1 MNTETHQVLDLSLS
15 SLIRASIGLTVV
27 ALGLCGFVY
36 SSAATGLGQ
45 LSFPEQANGSML
57 IENNQVLGSRLVAQP
72 FQKVQYFQARPSAA
86 HYDPMNMAASNM
98 ARTNPELQHIV
109 AERMDKI
116 ARLDQIEKSKIPADL
131 VTASGSGIDPDISV
145 QSAMIQVKRVA
156 KARHLTEENVAQLVQ
171 EYTTQPTFGIFGQAR
186 VNVLALNLAL
196 DRLGK

>member
-1 MNTETHQVLDLSLS
+1 MNTETHQVVDLSLS

-72 FQKVQYFQARPSAA
+72 FQQVQYFQARPSAA

-116 ARLDQIEKSKIPADL
+116 ARLDKIEKSKIPADL

>member
-72 FQKVQYFQARPSAA
+72 FQQVQYFQARPSAA

>member
-1 MNTETHQVLDLSLS
+1 MNTETHQVVDLSLS

-72 FQKVQYFQARPSAA
+72 FQQVQYFQARPSAA

-156 KARHLTEENVAQLVQ
+156 KARHLNEENVAQLVQ

>member
-1 MNTETHQVLDLSLS
+1 MNTETHQVVDLSLS

-72 FQKVQYFQARPSAA
+72 FQQVQYFQARPSAA

-171 EYTTQPTFGIFGQAR
+171 EYTTQPTFGVFGQAR

>member
-1 MNTETHQVLDLSLS
+1 MNTETHQVVDLSLS

-72 FQKVQYFQARPSAA
+72 FQQVQYFQARPSAA